1 MVMGSW
7 FWNGQSF
14 ERKDKNADTRKF
26 KKKKSYQSKVG
37 FSMLHQQRKKW
48 SLQIQTT
55 FSKQKSSN
63 HLLEFS
69 CHLAEGQQSIIE
81 V

>member
-1 MVMGSW
+1 MGSW

-14 ERKDKNADTRKF
+14 KRKNKNADTRKF
-26 KKKKSYQSKVG
+26 KKKIHINQKLVIQCYISRGNK
-37 FSMLHQQRKKW
+37 R
-48 SLQIQTT
+48 SLRIQTT

-69 CHLAEGQQSIIE
+69 CHLAEGQQSLSE